1 MANPENRQGDSG
13 QAGSS
18 NISDSLWAV
27 VLGAGAGGGRAAEG
41 FFTHTAPGNACY
53 LVAVHLPEDEITAL
67 VQSLKNISPL
77 AVTLATGKVSFAAN
91 HIYILPHH
99 AGWRVEEEFL
109 VISAEAEKALNPV
122 DRLMEQVGSLFGM
135 NTIGVILSGKGTDG
149 AMGIRSIKKGGGI
162 IFTQNPREA
171 EESEMCRNAII
182 TECVDEVLAVREI
195 PARIHAIRKG
205 NVMLTVP
212 PAPAVNTELQQ
223 HALQQIF
230 SEIIHHTGHDFTNY
244 KKPTLLRRIER
255 RLAVHQLADLSSYAA
270 FLAEHSE
277 EVSALVNDLLISVTS
292 FFRDAGAFEVL
303 EQEVLPMLLKSKK
316 KEDLLRIWI
325 PGCATGEEAYTIA
338 ILCAEKTADIK
349 DLPKIQIFAT
359 DIDTAGISAAREG
372 LYTESELINVSPER
386 VRRFFTKEEHMF
398 RIRREIRETI
408 MFANHNFLKDPPFS
422 HLDLVSCRNVLI
434 YLDRIA
440 KDRVINTFHFA
451 LNPGGFLL
459 LGSSESVDPASG
471 LFSVYSRENHIFQSR
486 RSGGRVYATVEPS
499 AATGLSNITALEN
512 SRQELN
518 TAKDMLSAGSLHLQ
532 LLEQYAPPSLLV
544 NEEYD
549 VVHLSDNA
557 GQYLHMAGGNVT
569 RNILRLVRTELR
581 PELRS
586 ALYQAA
592 QRKTAVEAR
601 GLEVDL
607 GDRKETVNIIVRPVV
622 NMENSQSFFLIIF
635 GVATEKEQQVAR
647 ITDEPVTKHLEDE
660 LARLK
665 TQLRFSNEQHEFQA
679 EELKASNEELQAMNE
694 ELRSAAEE
702 LETNKEELQ
711 SINEELRTVN
721 EELKLKIGETSL
733 FANNLQNL
741 INSTDIGTIFLDRGF
756 RVALFTPAARNI
768 FNLILSDHGR
778 PITDIT
784 SRLTYGELLRD
795 AETVLDKLTM
805 VEKEVTTVDNQVY
818 LMRLFPYRTT
828 DDRIN
833 GIVIT
838 FINISTRKL
847 AEEKLKETIE
857 ELTRF
862 NKAMVSRETRMIEL
876 KKEVNEL
883 KRRLGEPEVY
893 RFSIENNEDNGKKT

>member
-1 MANPENRQGDSG
+1 MANPLNSREDGEKTGNGNG
-13 QAGSS
+13 
-18 NISDSLWAV
+18 SDSFLAV
-27 VLGAGAGGGRAAEG
+27 VLGAAKGGPKALED
-41 FFTHTAPGNACY
+41 FFRHTTPGDACY
-53 LVAVHLPEDEITAL
+53 LIMAHLDANEIATL
-67 VQSLKNISPL
+67 VRSLKNISSLPV
-77 AVTLATGKVSFAAN
+77 APAKGKIEFAPN
-91 HIYILPHH
+91 HIYIFSHLD
-99 AGWRVEEEFL
+99 GWRMEEDYLL
-109 VISAEAEKALNPV
+109 VTTESAKELNPI
-122 DRLMEQVGSLFGM
+122 DRLMEQVGSFFGM
-135 NTIGVILSGKGTDG
+135 NAIGIILSGEGSDG
-149 AMGIRSIKKGGGI
+149 AMGIRSIKKSGGV

-171 EESEMCRNAII
+171 EQSEMCRNAIV
-182 TECVDEVLAVREI
+182 TECVDEILSASEI
-195 PARIHAIRKG
+195 PSRIHAIKKG
-205 NVMLTVP
+205 NTLVQAT
-212 PAPAVNTELQQ
+212 PATAPERQ
-223 HALQQIF
+223 HQALEQIF
-230 SEIIHHTGHDFTNY
+230 NEIIHHTGHDFTNY

-255 RLAVHQLADLSSYAA
+255 RLAVHQLPDLTSYAA
-270 FLAEHSE
+270 FIADHSE
-277 EVSALVNDLLISVTS
+277 EVAALVNDLLISVTS
-292 FFRDAGAFEVL
+292 FFRDAKAFEAL
-303 EQEVLPMLLKSKK
+303 EQEVLPMLLKAKK
-316 KEDLLRIWI
+316 KEEPLRIWI

-359 DIDTAGISAAREG
+359 DIDTAAISTAREG
-372 LYTESELINVSPER
+372 LYTANELSNVSSER
-386 VRRFFTKEEHMF
+386 VRRFFTREENMF

-434 YLDRIA
+434 YLDRVA

-451 LNPGGFLL
+451 LDPGGFLL

-471 LFSVYSRENHIFQSR
+471 LFSIYSREHHIFQSR
-486 RSGGRVYATVEPS
+486 RSGGRIYASAEPR
-499 AATGLSNITALEN
+499 AAVALSNITTLEAGKP
-512 SRQELN
+512 ELDA
-518 TAKDMLSAGSLHLQ
+518 AKETLSMGSLHLQ

-549 VVHLSDNA
+549 LVHLSETA
-557 GQYLHMAGGNVT
+557 GQYLQMSGGNIT
-569 RNILRLVRTELR
+569 RNILKLIRPELR
-581 PELRS
+581 PELRT
-586 ALYQAA
+586 ALYQAT
-592 QRKTAVEAR
+592 QRKTAVSTS

-607 GDRKETVNIIVRPVV
+607 GDRKETINILVKPVV
-622 NMENSQSFFLIIF
+622 NMENSQPYFLIIF
-635 GVATEKEQQVAR
+635 GIATGKEQEVAR

-768 FNLILSDHGR
+768 FNLILSDYGR

-784 SRLTYGELLRD
+784 SRLTYSDLLKD
-795 AETVLDKLTM
+795 AEAVLDKLTM
-805 VEKEVTTVDNQVY
+805 VEKEVTTTDNQVY

-833 GIVIT
+833 GIVVT
-838 FINISTRKL
+838 FIDINTRKI

-862 NKAMVSRETRMIEL
+862 NKAMISRETRMIEL

-883 KRRLGEPEVY
+883 KRRLGEPEIY
-893 RFSIENNEDNGKKT
+893 RFSIENDTDDGQQT

>member
-1 MANPENRQGDSG
+1 MEKPLNRRDGGDHTGDSN
-13 QAGSS
+13 GSGS
-18 NISDSLWAV
+18 FLAV
-27 VLGAGAGGGRAAEG
+27 VLGAAKGGPKALED
-41 FFTHTAPGNACY
+41 FFRHTTPGDACY
-53 LVAVHLPEDEITAL
+53 LIMAHLDANEIATL
-67 VQSLKNISPL
+67 VRSLKNISSLP
-77 AVTLATGKVSFAAN
+77 VTLAKGKIEFAPN
-91 HIYILPHH
+91 HIYIFSHLD
-99 AGWRVEEEFL
+99 GWRMEEDYLL
-109 VISAEAEKALNPV
+109 VTTESAKELNPI
-122 DRLMEQVGSLFGM
+122 DRLMEQIGSFFGM
-135 NTIGVILSGKGTDG
+135 NAIGVILSGEGSDG
-149 AMGIRSIKKGGGI
+149 AMGIRSIKKSGGV

-171 EESEMCRNAII
+171 EQSEMCRNAIV
-182 TECVDEVLAVREI
+182 TECVDEILSAGEI
-195 PARIHAIRKG
+195 PSRIHAIKKG
-205 NVMLTVP
+205 NTLVQAT
-212 PAPAVNTELQQ
+212 PATTPERQ
-223 HALQQIF
+223 HQALEQIF
-230 SEIIHHTGHDFTNY
+230 NEIIHHTGHDFTNY

-255 RLAVHQLADLSSYAA
+255 RLAVHQLPDLTSYAA
-270 FLAEHSE
+270 FITDHSE
-277 EVSALVNDLLISVTS
+277 EVAALVNDLLISVTS
-292 FFRDAGAFEVL
+292 FFRDVKAFETL
-303 EQEVLPMLLKSKK
+303 EQEVLPMLLKAKK
-316 KEDLLRIWI
+316 KEEPLRIWI

-359 DIDTAGISAAREG
+359 DIDTAAISTAREG
-372 LYTESELINVSPER
+372 LYTANELSNVSSER
-386 VRRFFTKEEHMF
+386 VRRFFTREENMF

-434 YLDRIA
+434 YLDRVA

-451 LNPGGFLL
+451 LDPGGFLL
-459 LGSSESVDPASG
+459 LGSSESVDLASG
-471 LFSVYSRENHIFQSR
+471 LFSIYSREHHIFQSR
-486 RSGGRVYATVEPS
+486 RSGGRVYASTEPRAT
-499 AATGLSNITALEN
+499 AALNKITASETGN
-512 SRQELN
+512 PESDAARE
-518 TAKDMLSAGSLHLQ
+518 TLSMGNLHLQ

-549 VVHLSDNA
+549 LVHLSETA
-557 GQYLHMAGGNVT
+557 GQYLQMAGGNMT
-569 RNILRLVRTELR
+569 RNILRLIRPELR
-581 PELRS
+581 PELRT
-586 ALYQAA
+586 ALYQAT
-592 QRKTAVEAR
+592 QRKTAVSTS

-607 GDRKETVNIIVRPVV
+607 GERKETIHILVRPVV
-622 NMENSQSFFLIIF
+622 NMDNSQPYFLIIF
-635 GVATEKEQQVAR
+635 GIATGKEQEVAR

-768 FNLILSDHGR
+768 FNLILSDYGR

-784 SRLTYGELLRD
+784 SRLTYSDLLKD
-795 AETVLDKLTM
+795 AEAVLDKLTM
-805 VEKEVTTVDNQVY
+805 VEKEVTTTDNQVY

-833 GIVIT
+833 GIVVT
-838 FINISTRKL
+838 FIDINTRKI

-862 NKAMVSRETRMIEL
+862 NKAMISRETRMIEL

-883 KRRLGEPEVY
+883 KRRLGEPEIY
-893 RFSIENNEDNGKKT
+893 RFSIENDTDDGQQT

>member
-1 MANPENRQGDSG
+1 MAKALKRPEDDDKANNDNSTDSF
-13 QAGSS
+13 
-18 NISDSLWAV
+18 LAV
-27 VLGAGAGGGRAAEG
+27 VLGAGRGGAKALEE
-41 FFTHTAPGNACY
+41 FFRHTATGDACY
-53 LVAVHLPEDEITAL
+53 LIVAHLEADAITAL
-67 VQSLKNISPL
+67 AQLLKDISSLP
-77 AVTLATGKVSFAAN
+77 VTLAQGKIIFLAN
-91 HIYILPHH
+91 HIYILSHH
-99 AGWRVEEEFL
+99 DEWQMEEDFL
-109 VISAEAEKALNPV
+109 VLTPGAAKALHPI
-122 DRLMEQVGSLFGM
+122 DRLMEQVASFFGM
-135 NTIGVILSGKGTDG
+135 NAIGVILSGEGADG
-149 AMGIRSIKKGGGI
+149 AMGVKSIKKSGGV
-162 IFTQNPREA
+162 IFAQNPREA
-171 EESEMCRNAII
+171 EQGEMSRNAII
-182 TECVDEVLAVREI
+182 TECVDEILSAAEI
-195 PARIHAIRKG
+195 PARIHAIKKG
-205 NVMLTVP
+205 NLLAQPDPV
-212 PAPAVNTELQQ
+212 AATERQQ
-223 HALQQIF
+223 QALEQIF
-230 SEIIHHTGHDFTNY
+230 NEIIHHTGHDFTNY

-255 RLAVHQLADLSSYAA
+255 RLAVHQLTDLPSYASFIA
-270 FLAEHSE
+270 DHPE

-292 FFRDAGAFEVL
+292 FFRDAKAFETL
-303 EQEVLPMLLKSKK
+303 EQEVLPMLLKAKK
-316 KEDLLRIWI
+316 KEDPLRIWI

-372 LYTESELINVSPER
+372 LYTANELSNVSPER
-386 VRRFFTKEEHMF
+386 VRRFFTREENMF

-434 YLDRIA
+434 YLDRVA
-440 KDRVINTFHFA
+440 KDKVINTFHFA

-459 LGSSESVDPASG
+459 LGSSESVDTASG
-471 LFSVYSRENHIFQSR
+471 LFSIYNREYHIFQSR
-486 RSGGRVYATVEPS
+486 RSGGRVYASAEPRAT
-499 AATGLSNITALEN
+499 AALGSISALEVGKP
-512 SRQELN
+512 ELD
-518 TAKDMLSAGSLHLQ
+518 TTKELLSMGSLHLQ

-549 VVHLSDNA
+549 VVHLSERA
-557 GQYLHMAGGNVT
+557 GQYLQMSGGNIT
-569 RNILRLVRTELR
+569 RNVLKLIRPELRL
-581 PELRS
+581 ELRS
-586 ALYQAA
+586 ALYQAT

-607 GDRKETVNIIVRPVV
+607 GDRKETVNIVVKPLV
-622 NMENSQSFFLIIF
+622 NMENSLPFLLIIF
-635 GVATEKEQQVAR
+635 GIATGKEQEVAR
-647 ITDEPVTKHLEDE
+647 VTDEPVTQHLEDE
-660 LARLK
+660 LTRLK

-721 EELKLKIGETSL
+721 EELKIKIGETSL

-768 FNLILSDHGR
+768 FNLILSDYGR

-784 SRLTYGELLRD
+784 SRLTYDDLLKD
-795 AETVLDKLTM
+795 AEAVLDKLTM

-833 GIVIT
+833 GIVVT
-838 FINISTRKL
+838 FIDISTRKI

-862 NKAMVSRETRMIEL
+862 NKAMISRETRMIEL

-883 KRRLGEPEVY
+883 KRRLGEPEIY
-893 RFSIENNEDNGKKT
+893 RFSIENDADDGQ

>member
-1 MANPENRQGDSG
+1 MENPLNRKEGGDNTG
-13 QAGSS
+13 NS
-18 NISDSLWAV
+18 NGADSFLAV
-27 VLGAGAGGGRAAEG
+27 VLGAAAGGPDALQD
-41 FFTHTAPGNACY
+41 FFRHTAPGNACY
-53 LVAVHLPEDEITAL
+53 LIMAHLHGNEIAAL
-67 VQSLKNISPL
+67 AQALKNVSSLP
-77 AVTLATGKVSFAAN
+77 VTLAKGKTEFIPN
-91 HIYILPHH
+91 HIYIFSHLD
-99 AGWRVEEEFL
+99 GWRMEEGFL
-109 VISAEAEKALNPV
+109 EVTPGSAKERNPI
-122 DRLMEQVGSLFGM
+122 DRLMEQVGTLFGM
-135 NTIGVILSGKGTDG
+135 NAVGVVLSGKGSDG
-149 AMGIRSIKKGGGI
+149 ALGVQSIKRNGGV
-162 IFTQNPREA
+162 IFAQNPREA
-171 EESEMCRNAII
+171 EQSEMCRNAII
-182 TECVDEVLAVREI
+182 TECVDEILPASEI
-195 PARIHAIRKG
+195 PARILSIKKG
-205 NVMLTVP
+205 NALVQAP
-212 PAPAVNTELQQ
+212 PDPAASMGQQ
-223 HALQQIF
+223 EALEQIF
-230 SEIIHHTGHDFTNY
+230 NEIIHHTGHDFTNY

-255 RLAVHQLADLSSYAA
+255 RLAVHQVPDLSSYAA
-270 FLAEHSE
+270 FIANHSE
-277 EVSALVNDLLISVTS
+277 EVAALVNDLLISVTS
-292 FFRDAGAFEVL
+292 FFRDAKAFESL
-303 EQEVLPMLLKSKK
+303 EQEVLPMLLKVKK
-316 KEDLLRIWI
+316 KEEPLRIWI
-325 PGCATGEEAYTIA
+325 PGSATGEEAYTIA
-338 ILCAEKTADIK
+338 ILCAEKTADFK

-359 DIDTAGISAAREG
+359 DIDTAAISTAREG
-372 LYTESELINVSPER
+372 LYTAGELSNVSPER
-386 VRRFFTKEEHMF
+386 VRRFFTREENMF

-434 YLDRIA
+434 YLDRVA

-471 LFSVYSRENHIFQSR
+471 LFSIYSREHHIFQSR
-486 RSGGRVYATVEPS
+486 RPGGRVYTSTEPHP
-499 AATGLSNITALEN
+499 AAGLSKITIPETGKP
-512 SRQELN
+512 EL
-518 TAKDMLSAGSLHLQ
+518 TTPGEPLSMGNLHLQ
-532 LLEQYAPPSLLV
+532 LLEQYAPPSLLI

-549 VVHLSDNA
+549 LVHLSETA
-557 GQYLHMAGGNVT
+557 GQYLQMAGGNMT
-569 RNILRLVRTELR
+569 RNILKLIRPELR
-581 PELRS
+581 PELRT
-586 ALYQAA
+586 ALYQAT
-592 QRKTAVEAR
+592 QRKTAVETS

-607 GDRKETVNIIVRPVV
+607 GDRRETINILVKPVV
-622 NMENSQSFFLIIF
+622 NRENSLPFFLVIF
-635 GVATEKEQQVAR
+635 GIATGKEQEVAR

-741 INSTDIGTIFLDRGF
+741 INSTDIGTVFLDRGF

-768 FNLILSDHGR
+768 FNLILSDYGR

-784 SRLTYGELLRD
+784 SRLTYSDLLKD
-795 AETVLDKLTM
+795 AEAVLDKLAM
-805 VEKEVTTVDNQVY
+805 VEKEVTTTDNQVY

-833 GIVIT
+833 GIVVT
-838 FINISTRKL
+838 FIDISTRKI

-862 NKAMVSRETRMIEL
+862 NRAMISRETRMIEL

-893 RFSIENNEDNGKKT
+893 RFSIENDADDGTQT

>member
-1 MANPENRQGDSG
+1 MTNPLNRRDDGGQTAGNNGTDSF
-13 QAGSS
+13 
-18 NISDSLWAV
+18 LAV
-27 VLGAGAGGGRAAEG
+27 VLGAAAGGPDALLD
-41 FFTHTAPGNACY
+41 FFRHTAPGDACY
-53 LVAVHLPEDEITAL
+53 LIVAHLDTDDIAAL
-67 VQSLKNISPL
+67 VPSINNVSSLP
-77 AVTLATGKVSFAAN
+77 VTLAKGKIGFVPN
-91 HIYILPHH
+91 HIYIFSHLD
-99 AGWRVEEEFL
+99 GWRLEEDFL
-109 VISAEAEKALNPV
+109 VVTPESAKELNPI
-122 DRLMEQVGSLFGM
+122 DRLMEQVGSFFGM
-135 NTIGVILSGKGTDG
+135 NAIGVILSGEGSDG
-149 AMGIRSIKKGGGI
+149 AMGIRSIKKSGGV

-171 EESEMCRNAII
+171 EQSEMCRNAIV
-182 TECVDEVLAVREI
+182 TECVDEILSASEI
-195 PARIHAIRKG
+195 PSRIHAIKEG
-205 NVMLTVP
+205 NTLVQAT
-212 PAPAVNTELQQ
+212 PATAPERQ
-223 HALQQIF
+223 HQALEQIF
-230 SEIIHHTGHDFTNY
+230 NEIIHHTGHDFTNY

-255 RLAVHQLADLSSYAA
+255 RLAVHQLPDLTSYAA
-270 FLAEHSE
+270 FIADHSE
-277 EVSALVNDLLISVTS
+277 EVAALVNDLLISVTS
-292 FFRDAGAFEVL
+292 FFRDAKAFEAL
-303 EQEVLPMLLKSKK
+303 EQEVLPMLLKAKK
-316 KEDLLRIWI
+316 KEEPLRIWI

-359 DIDTAGISAAREG
+359 DIDTAAIGTAREG
-372 LYTESELINVSPER
+372 LYTANELSNVSSER
-386 VRRFFTKEEHMF
+386 VRRFFTREENMF

-434 YLDRIA
+434 YLDRVA

-451 LNPGGFLL
+451 LDPGGFLL

-471 LFSVYSRENHIFQSR
+471 LFSIYSREHHIFQSR
-486 RSGGRVYATVEPS
+486 RSGGRIYASAEPR
-499 AATGLSNITALEN
+499 AAVALSNMTTLEAGKP
-512 SRQELN
+512 ELDA
-518 TAKDMLSAGSLHLQ
+518 AKETLSMGSLHLQ

-549 VVHLSDNA
+549 LVHLSETA
-557 GQYLHMAGGNVT
+557 GQYLHMSGGNIT
-569 RNILRLVRTELR
+569 RNILKLIRPELR
-581 PELRS
+581 PELRT
-586 ALYQAA
+586 ALYQAT
-592 QRKTAVEAR
+592 QRKTAVSAS

-607 GDRKETVNIIVRPVV
+607 GDRKETINILVKPVV
-622 NMENSQSFFLIIF
+622 NMENSQPYFLIIF
-635 GVATEKEQQVAR
+635 GIATGKEQEVAR

-768 FNLILSDHGR
+768 FNLILSDYGR

-784 SRLTYGELLRD
+784 SRLTYSDLLKD
-795 AETVLDKLTM
+795 AEAVLDKLTM
-805 VEKEVTTVDNQVY
+805 VEKEVTTTDNQVY

-833 GIVIT
+833 GIVVT
-838 FINISTRKL
+838 FIDINTRKI

-862 NKAMVSRETRMIEL
+862 NKAMISRETRMIEL

-883 KRRLGEPEVY
+883 KRRLGEPEIY
-893 RFSIENNEDNGKKT
+893 RFSIENDTDDGQQT

>member
-1 MANPENRQGDSG
+1 MANPLNRQEDGDRAGNNSG
-13 QAGSS
+13 A
-18 NISDSLWAV
+18 DSFLAV
-27 VLGAGAGGGRAAEG
+27 VLGAAAGGPDALRD
-41 FFTHTAPGNACY
+41 FFRHTVPGDACY
-53 LVAVHLPEDEITAL
+53 LIVAHLDANEIAAL
-67 VQSLKNISPL
+67 AGSLKDLSSLPVSL
-77 AVTLATGKVSFAAN
+77 AKGKIRFVPD
-91 HIYILPHH
+91 HIYIFSHLD
-99 AGWRVEEEFL
+99 GWRMEDGFL
-109 VISAEAEKALNPV
+109 VVTPESAKELNPI
-122 DRLMEQVGSLFGM
+122 DRLMEQVGSFFGM
-135 NTIGVILSGKGTDG
+135 NAIGVILSGEGSDG
-149 AMGIRSIKKGGGI
+149 VMGIKSIKKSGGV

-171 EESEMCRNAII
+171 QQSEMCRNAII
-182 TECVDEVLAVREI
+182 TECVDEILPANEI
-195 PARIHAIRKG
+195 PARIHAIKKG
-205 NVMLTVP
+205 YARVTAQ
-212 PAPAVNTELQQ
+212 PALAVEGLQPALE
-223 HALQQIF
+223 QIF
-230 SEIIHHTGHDFTNY
+230 NEIIHHTGHDFTNY

-255 RLAVHQLADLSSYAA
+255 RLAVHQLPDLPSYAA
-270 FLAEHSE
+270 FIADHSE
-277 EVSALVNDLLISVTS
+277 EVAALVNDLLISVTS
-292 FFRDAGAFEVL
+292 FFRDAPAFETL
-303 EQEVLPMLLKSKK
+303 EQEVLPMLLKARK
-316 KEDLLRIWI
+316 KEEPLRIWI

-359 DIDTAGISAAREG
+359 DIDTAAISAAREG
-372 LYTESELINVSPER
+372 LYTAGELSNVSPER
-386 VRRFFTKEEHMF
+386 VRRFFTREESMF

-434 YLDRIA
+434 YLDQVA
-440 KDRVINTFHFA
+440 KDRVIHTFHFA

-471 LFSVYSRENHIFQSR
+471 LFSIYSREHHIFQSR
-486 RSGGRVYATVEPS
+486 RSGGRVYASAEPR
-499 AATGLSNITALEN
+499 ATAGLSNMTALETGKP
-512 SRQELN
+512 ELDA
-518 TAKDMLSAGSLHLQ
+518 AKEPLSMGSLHLQ

-544 NEEYD
+544 NEEHD
-549 VVHLSDNA
+549 LVHLSETA
-557 GQYLHMAGGNVT
+557 GQYLQMSGGNIT
-569 RNILRLVRTELR
+569 RNILRLIRPELR
-581 PELRS
+581 PELRT
-586 ALYQAA
+586 ALYQAT
-592 QRKTAVEAR
+592 QRKTAVGTS

-607 GDRKETVNIIVRPVV
+607 GDRKEMINILVKPVV
-622 NMENSQSFFLIIF
+622 NMENSLPFYLIIF
-635 GVATEKEQQVAR
+635 GIATGKEQEVAR

-768 FNLILSDHGR
+768 FNLIVSDYGR
-778 PITDIT
+778 PISDIT
-784 SRLTYGELLRD
+784 SRLIYGDLLKD
-795 AETVLDKLTM
+795 AEAVLDKLTM
-805 VEKEVTTVDNQVY
+805 VEKEVSTTDNQVY

-833 GIVIT
+833 GIVVT
-838 FINISTRKL
+838 FIDITTRKI

-862 NKAMVSRETRMIEL
+862 NKAMISRETRMIEL

-883 KRRLGEPEVY
+883 KRRLGEPEIY
-893 RFSIENNEDNGKKT
+893 RFSIENDADDGTQT